1 MLAGICVRVLLALNV
16 MDIAFRILA
25 ALVPIATGAVAVLI
39 STGWA
44 ALVGSFGSIAIAV
57 LGYLKARHI
66 AEIGADAT
74 VTAAEKSAAAAT
86 EAAETAA
93 TAAAKVADIAAEVAK
108 QTNARSVL
116 VGTVTAERA
125 TWRSEM
131 RDATVTLATLLRLA
145 ASHKGL
151 VRRALYAALSEIR
164 LRLNPSGRNAD
175 CAIRDEHPLDR
186 DIHATLE
193 KILNVGARAYD
204 EQRMLAA
211 ELERLMALLLKQEWK
226 VSKSEATTGELGGGD
241 VAKGTTKA
249 K

>member
-1 MLAGICVRVLLALNV
+1 VIDM
-16 MDIAFRILA
+16 AFRILA

-44 ALVGSFGSIAIAV
+44 ALIASSGSIAIAV

-66 AEIGADAT
+66 AEIGANAT
-74 VTAAEKSAAAAT
+74 VTAAEKSAAAAK

-93 TAAAKVADIAAEVAK
+93 SAAANVAEIAGDVAK
-108 QTNARSVL
+108 QTNAKSVL

-145 ASHKGL
+145 ADRKGL
-151 VRRALYAALSEIR
+151 DRPALYAALSKIR
-164 LRLNPSGRNAD
+164 LRLNPSGRDAD
-175 CAIRDEHPLDR
+175 RAVRNEHPLDR
-186 DIHATLE
+186 DIHSILE
-193 KILNVGARAYD
+193 HILNVDARAHD
-204 EQRMLAA
+204 VQGALAK

-241 VAKGTTKA
+241 VA
-249 K
+249 